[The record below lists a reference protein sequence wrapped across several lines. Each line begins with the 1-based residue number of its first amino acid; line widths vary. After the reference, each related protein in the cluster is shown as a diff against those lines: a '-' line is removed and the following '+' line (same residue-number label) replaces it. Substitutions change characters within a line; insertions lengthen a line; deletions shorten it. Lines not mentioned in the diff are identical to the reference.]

1 MNAVALLIFAATYAI
16 VAVRRFR
23 PMPVGRPAGAL
34 LGATAMVA
42 TGVLTPSDAYAAID
56 HDTVML
62 LFGMMLLTAWITDG
76 GALDGLVRGVVRR
89 ARTPW
94 RLLVALSLLSA
105 LLSAFLVNDTVCVFL
120 TPVVVVTCQRAG
132 LPLGPYLVALAT
144 SANIGSACTLVGNP
158 QNMIIGS
165 RSGIP
170 FTEFLLRSLPATA
183 AAMAAEVGLLRV
195 FYRRVLPARLDVAA
209 FDDTPGAHG
218 RPRLAAWVGL
228 GVMIGFLAGL
238 HMGFTALAGVA
249 VLLVVQRRDPAS
261 LFARLDW
268 TLLVFFAGLFVVV
281 GGLQHTGLV
290 DAAIGRARPWLD
302 LGSLQGQAAFTAL
315 FLAGSN
321 LVSNVPMVML
331 AGPWVDRLGD
341 PDLAWVELAF
351 VTTVA
356 GNLTLLGS
364 MANLIVAE
372 RSRDAYDL
380 GFLEYLRFG
389 AATTLASLAVGV
401 PILVLTARL
410 AG

>member
-1 MNAVALLIFAATYAI
+1 MKVAAFAIFAVTYAI
-16 VAVRRFR
+16 VAVRHFR
-23 PMPVGRPAGAL
+23 PLPVGRPAGAM

-42 TGVLTPSDAYAAID
+42 IGVLTPSDAYAAID
-56 HDTVML
+56 HDTILL
-62 LFGMMLLTAWITDG
+62 LFGMMMLTAWVTDDN
-76 GALDGLVRGVVRR
+76 ALDGLVRAVVRR
-89 ARTPW
+89 AGTPW
-94 RLLVALSLLSA
+94 RLLVAVALLSA
-105 LLSAFLVNDTVCVFL
+105 VLSAFLVNDTVCVFL
-120 TPVVVVTCQRAG
+120 TPVVVTVCQRAG

-170 FTEFLLRSLPATA
+170 FAEFMVRSLPATA
-183 AAMAAEVGLLRV
+183 AAMGAQVVLLRA
-195 FYRRVLPARLDVAA
+195 FYRRRLPDRLDVAA
-209 FDDTPGAHG
+209 FDTPASHRFPVAG
-218 RPRLAAWVGL
+218 WVGV
-228 GVMIGFLAGL
+228 GVVVGFLAGL

-249 VLLVVQRRDPAS
+249 VLLVIHRRDPAGV
-261 LFARLDW
+261 FARLDW
-268 TLLVFFAGLFVVV
+268 TLLVFFASLFVVV

-290 DAAIGRARPWLD
+290 DVAIRAARPWLD
-302 LGSLQGQAAFTAL
+302 LATVPGQAAFSAL
-315 FLAGSN
+315 FVAGSN

-372 RSRDAYDL
+372 RARDAYEL
-380 GFLEYLRFG
+380 GFVEYLRFG
-389 AATTLASLAVGV
+389 VATTFASLAVGV
-401 PILVLTARL
+401 PLLVLTARL
-410 AG
+410 LG

>member
-1 MNAVALLIFAATYAI
+1 MKAVALLIFAATYAI

-23 PMPVGRPAGAL
+23 PLPVGRPAGAL

-56 HDTVML
+56 HDTIML

-76 GALDGLVRGVVRR
+76 GALDGLVRAVVRR

-105 LLSAFLVNDTVCVFL
+105 VLSAFLVNDTVCVFL

-183 AAMAAEVGLLRV
+183 AAMAAQIGLLRV
-195 FYRRVLPARLDVAA
+195 FYGRGLPDRLDLEA
-209 FDDTPGAHG
+209 FDDAPGAHA
-218 RPRLAAWVGL
+218 RSRLAAWVGL

-249 VLLVVQRRDPAS
+249 VLLVVQRRDPAA

-290 DAAIGRARPWLD
+290 DVAIGRVRPWLD
-302 LGSLQGQAAFTAL
+302 LGSLEGQAAFTAL
-315 FLAGSN
+315 LVAGSN

-372 RSRDAYDL
+372 RARDAYDL
-380 GFLEYLRFG
+380 GFVEYLRFG
-389 AATTLASLAVGV
+389 VATTLASLAVGV

>member
-1 MNAVALLIFAATYAI
+1 MKVAALAIFAATYVL
-16 VAVRRFR
+16 VAVRHFR
-23 PMPVGRPAGAL
+23 PLPVGRPAGAM

-42 TGVLTPSDAYAAID
+42 MGVLTPADAYVAID
-56 HDTVML
+56 HDTILL
-62 LFGMMLLTAWITDG
+62 LFGMMLLTAWITDDN
-76 GALDGLVRGVVRR
+76 ALDGLVRAVVRR
-89 ARTPW
+89 AGTPW
-94 RLLVALSLLSA
+94 RLLVAVSLLA
-105 LLSAFLVNDTVCVFL
+105 AFLSAFLVNDTVCVFL
-120 TPVVVVTCQRAG
+120 TPVVVAVCQRAG
-132 LPLGPYLVALAT
+132 LPLGPFLIALAT

-170 FTEFLLRSLPATA
+170 FAEFLLRSLPATV
-183 AAMAAEVGLLRV
+183 AAMGAELALLRL
-195 FYRRVLPARLDVAA
+195 FYRRHLPARLDLAA
-209 FDDTPGAHG
+209 FDTPSAG
-218 RPRLAAWVGL
+218 RFPLAGWVGI
-228 GVMIGFLAGL
+228 GVVAGFLAGL

-249 VLLVVQRRDPAS
+249 VLLVIHRRDPAGV
-261 LFARLDW
+261 FARLDW
-268 TLLVFFAGLFVVV
+268 TLLVFFASLFIVV

-290 DAAIGRARPWLD
+290 DIAIGAARPWLD
-302 LGSLQGQAAFTAL
+302 LGTVRGQAAFTAL
-315 FLAGSN
+315 FVAGSN

-380 GFLEYLRFG
+380 GFFEYLRFG
-389 AATTLASLAVGV
+389 VATTLASLAVGV
-401 PILVLTARL
+401 PLIVLTARL
-410 AG
+410 LG